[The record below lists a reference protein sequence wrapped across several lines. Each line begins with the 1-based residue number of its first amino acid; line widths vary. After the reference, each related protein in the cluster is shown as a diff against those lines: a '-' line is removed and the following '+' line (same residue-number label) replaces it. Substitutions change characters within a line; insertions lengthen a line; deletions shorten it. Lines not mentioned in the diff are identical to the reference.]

1 MKLHLFR
8 YSENDESTLGLL
20 YLNGKFIC
28 YTLEDQ
34 YQENKV
40 YAETRIPVGEYKI
53 TLRTVGG
60 FHERYKVQFKDIHKG
75 TLWIR
80 DIPGFEYVLI
90 HCGNTDNDTAGCI
103 LVGDSSL
110 QNVSNRGYIGDS
122 VKAYRRIYPAIAQA
136 LTQGEHVTI
145 EISDLFL

>member
-20 YLNGKFIC
+20 YVNGKFIC

-40 YAETRIPVGEYKI
+40 YEETRIPVGEYKI

-60 FHERYKVQFKDIHKG
+60 FHERYKVKFKDIHKG

>member
-1 MKLHLFR
+1 MKLHLLR
-8 YSENDESTLGLL
+8 YSQNDESTLGLL

-60 FHERYKVQFKDIHKG
+60 FHERYKVKFKDIHKG

>member
-20 YLNGKFIC
+20 YINGKFAC

-34 YQENKV
+34 FNQVKKWG
-40 YAETRIPVGEYKI
+40 ETRIPVGNYKI

-60 FHERYKVQFKDIHKG
+60 FHERYKVKFKDIHKG

-80 DIPGFEYVLI
+80 DIPNFEYVLI
-90 HCGNTDNDTAGCI
+90 HCGNTDKDTAGCI